1 MKDTMSNIDIRLM
14 LPELREAAEGAFIKN
29 VYQYGDIFVLKLY
42 QPGGGSV
49 NLLIH
54 PGTRAHLTEYA
65 RKAPRQPPHFCAV
78 LRKYLREKRVL
89 SIKQHDLDRIL
100 IIEIG
105 SDDESYKLVAE
116 MFGTGNMLLL
126 DPKDMIFVA
135 KHYKR
140 MRDRDIIPKAQY
152 EFPPL
157 RGEDLFSINDESFEE
172 LIADSKA
179 NIVRTLASRL
189 NLDSLSCEEIC
200 ALSSVSPKVMVPE
213 IDSQTLSDLKRGFT
227 EFIDKLNAGV
237 SQPNVVLDV
246 EPSDDEETPD
256 YVGFAPFQFQLYNDM
271 PSQSFDTFSQTLDEF
286 FGVSDSELE
295 DEELQSA
302 QTKEQK
308 RLQRIIDKQGEG
320 IESLKAKA
328 AKQRIIG
335 ELIYSHFT
343 ITQEVLETV
352 TKARSDG
359 HPWDEII
366 SKIEEGK
373 TKGIPSAM
381 IIERISPSQG
391 QIIADLNGSK
401 VTLDI
406 RLTAQDNAG
415 RMYDMAKKSE
425 GKIKGAQIQIDRT
438 RAKLEKVDA
447 SMLEPEVK
455 RVRVKIRKKRWYEK
469 YRWFTSSEGYL
480 ILGGRDVKMNEE
492 IAKRQMSANDIFLH
506 ATIHG
511 APYTI
516 IKVPDEAPG
525 QQTIEEAAQFAVTF
539 SRAWQDGLSGGDAF
553 WVNPE
558 QVSFSPPSGE
568 HLPAGSVMLY
578 GTKNYIRKVPVELAV
593 GVLLEEEYAIPMSG
607 PPSAIEIHTEYFVRV
622 IPSDGKKGQLVK
634 DIQAMLKK
642 LVPEDQSHLISQ
654 IPQEDLMRVLPSGG
668 GKIVNKS

>member
-1 MKDTMSNIDIRLM
+1 MSNIDIRLM
-14 LPELREAAEGAFIKN
+14 LPELREAAEGSFIKN

-54 PGTRAHLTEYA
+54 PGTRVHLTEYA

-78 LRKYLREKRVL
+78 LRKYLREKRIL

-105 SDDESYKLVAE
+105 SDDETYKLVAE

-126 DPKDMIFVA
+126 DPKDTIFVA

-152 EFPPL
+152 VFPPQ
-157 RGEDLFSINDESFEE
+157 RGEDLFSVNDESFEE
-172 LIADSKA
+172 LLADSNA

-200 ALSSVSPKVMVPE
+200 ALSSVSPKVMVPD
-213 IDSQTLSDLKRGFT
+213 IDGQTLTDLKRGFT
-227 EFIDKLNAGV
+227 EFISKLKAGV
-237 SQPNVVLDV
+237 SKPNVVLDV
-246 EPSDDEETPD
+246 EPSEDEDTPD
-256 YVGFAPFQFQLYNDM
+256 YLGFAPFQFQLYNDL
-271 PSQSFDTFSQTLDEF
+271 PSETFDTFSQTLDEF

-302 QTKEQK
+302 QTKEQI
-308 RLQRIIDKQGEG
+308 RLQKIIDKQTEG
-320 IESLKAKA
+320 IESLKTKA
-328 AKQRIIG
+328 EELRVVG
-335 ELIYSHFT
+335 ELIYSHFS

-352 TKARSDG
+352 TKARTSG
-359 HPWDEII
+359 RSWDEII
-366 SKIEEGK
+366 SKIDEGK
-373 TKGIPSAM
+373 TRGIPSAL
-381 IIERISPSQG
+381 IIDRIIPSQA
-391 QIIADLNGSK
+391 QIIANLSGAK

-406 RLTAQDNAG
+406 RLTAQDNAA
-415 RMYDMAKKSE
+415 RAYDQAKKSE
-425 GKIKGAQIQIDRT
+425 GKIKGAQMQIERT
-438 RAKLEKVDA
+438 QAKLEKLEVSIA
-447 SMLEPEVK
+447 EPEIK
-455 RVRVKIRKKRWYEK
+455 RASVKIRKKRWYEK
-469 YRWFTSSEGYL
+469 FRWFTSSEGYL
-480 ILGGRDVKMNEE
+480 IIGGRDVKSNED

-506 ATIHG
+506 ASIHG
-511 APYTI
+511 APYTL

-578 GTKNYIRKVPVELAV
+578 GTKNFLRQVPVELAV
-593 GVLLEEEYAIPMSG
+593 GVLLEEDYAIPISG
-607 PPSAIEIHTEYFVRV
+607 PPTAIEAQTEYFVQV
-622 IPSDGKKGQLVK
+622 IPGDEKKGQVVK
-634 DIQAMLKK
+634 TIQASLKK
-642 LVPEDQSHLISQ
+642 LVPEEQSHLVSQ
-654 IPQEDLMRVLPSGG
+654 IPQEDLMRCLPAGG
-668 GKIVNKS
+668 GRVVNNS